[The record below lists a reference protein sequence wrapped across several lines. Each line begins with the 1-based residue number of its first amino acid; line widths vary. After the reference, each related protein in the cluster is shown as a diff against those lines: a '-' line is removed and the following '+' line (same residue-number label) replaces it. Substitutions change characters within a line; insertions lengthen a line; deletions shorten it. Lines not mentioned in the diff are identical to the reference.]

1 METPN
6 RSDLRP
12 NNALYYRFIKRLF
25 DIVFSSVTL
34 ILLSPLMI
42 IIALAIW
49 ITDGRPIFFSQ
60 KRAGLNGKPFY
71 IYKFRSMVINAP
83 ELLNEHLKSI
93 RKNGPVWEI
102 PDDPRVT
109 KIGAFLRS
117 TDLDELPQLVNILRS
132 EMSVV
137 GPRPLT
143 DYETNLLTPYQRQ
156 RLLMKPGMTGYW
168 QIHKNENISFDKCTE
183 MDLNYIRKAGVWT
196 DFKSLLKSIPAI
208 LTGKGCRRQT
218 K

>member
-1 METPN
+1 MGNPN
-6 RSDLRP
+6 RNDLKP
-12 NNALYYRFIKRLF
+12 NNALSYRFIKRLF
-25 DIVFSSVTL
+25 DVVFSSVTL
-34 ILLSPLMI
+34 ILLSPLML
-42 IIALAIW
+42 IIAIAIW

-71 IYKFRSMVINAP
+71 IYKFRSMIINAP
-83 ELLNEHLKSI
+83 ELLNENLKSI

-117 TDLDELPQLVNILRS
+117 TDLDELPQLVNILKND
-132 EMSVV
+132 MSVV
-137 GPRPLT
+137 GPRPLA

-168 QIHKNENISFDKCTE
+168 QIHKNENISFDKRTE
-183 MDLNYIRKAGVWT
+183 MDLNYIRKAGIWT
-196 DFKSLLKSIPAI
+196 DFKILLKSIPAI
-208 LTGKGCRRQT
+208 LTGKGRRRTT